1 MKKFWIIITIIAMS
15 LWVAGCKK
23 EEAQPPV
30 EETIVEEIKE
40 PVAEEV
46 IETPTGKAA
55 EEAESLGEPE
65 EGKTPVP
72 AEEGAE
78 ETEEVEE

>member
-1 MKKFWIIITIIAMS
+1 MKKFWIIITVIAMS

-23 EEAQPPV
+23 EGAKPPV
-30 EETIVEEIKE
+30 EETIVEEIKKPE
-40 PVAEEV
+40 VKEV

-65 EGKTPVP
+65 KGKTPEP
-72 AEEGAE
+72 
-78 ETEEVEE
+78 VEEKAE